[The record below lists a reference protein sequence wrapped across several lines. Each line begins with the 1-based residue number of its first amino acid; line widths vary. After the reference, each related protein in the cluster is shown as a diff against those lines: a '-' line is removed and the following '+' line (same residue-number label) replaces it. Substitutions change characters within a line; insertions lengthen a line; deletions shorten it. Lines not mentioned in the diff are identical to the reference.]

1 MIHCFLPDFEINPW
15 HVSTSNTKRTSERRE
30 KTIIIAIIAA
40 GNVQSVD
47 T

>member
-1 MIHCFLPDFEINPW
+1 MMPMLPDFEIFPW
-15 HVSTSNTKRTSERRE
+15 HVSTNNSKKISERRRR
-30 KTIIIAIIAA
+30 TIIIAIIAA